1 MKDSLVIECS
11 CVDDRQHLIVAIGND
26 EFGKGFMKWFDDDL
40 PDTHSYFRNIDTK
53 IFTQFEWG
61 EYGLNKPKDLI
72 GKSINIHDGLKVN
85 PDYPEDEIKEII
97 GVYGASNYF
106 PKGLEKLL
114 ELFPNESR
122 FYRKTEYKITI
133 GLLLDRS
140 DRGRVRKWL
149 PDVIVENLSDSEELK
164 SFEMEIIRNDEE
176 VEE

>member
-1 MKDSLVIECS
+1 M
-11 CVDDRQHLIVAIGND
+11 
-26 EFGKGFMKWFDDDL
+26 DDL
-40 PDTHSYFRNIDTK
+40 FYVYDVFQKLYLKNFSLKNLRLFL
-53 IFTQFEWG
+53 
-61 EYGLNKPKDLI
+61 LNKPKDLI

-149 PDVIVENLSDSEELK
+149 PDVIYENLSNSEELK